1 MYSRTE
7 LLLGKEKMEILK
19 ASHVLVVGLG
29 GVGAYVAELLCRA
42 GIGKMTII
50 DSDTVKESNINRQL
64 PATSKTIGEKKVDI
78 LSKRLR
84 DINPDLE
91 LEALDIFIDGENIP
105 SLFESKQF
113 TFVVDAID
121 SLAPKVSLLEYC
133 IKHKVKIISS
143 MGAGGRIDPTKI
155 QYSDISKTYQC
166 MLAKNVRKRLKKLG
180 IEKGL
185 PVVFSSEQ
193 VNKNAIILIDDEK
206 NKCSTVGTIS
216 YLPAIFGCYLSSYV
230 IRKLI
235 KQ

>member
-113 TFVVDAID
+113 NFVVDAID
-121 SLAPKVSLLEYC
+121 SLAPKV
-133 IKHKVKIISS
+133 K
-143 MGAGGRIDPTKI
+143 
-155 QYSDISKTYQC
+155 
-166 MLAKNVRKRLKKLG
+166 
-180 IEKGL
+180 
-185 PVVFSSEQ
+185 
-193 VNKNAIILIDDEK
+193 
-206 NKCSTVGTIS
+206 
-216 YLPAIFGCYLSSYV
+216 
-230 IRKLI
+230 
-235 KQ
+235 